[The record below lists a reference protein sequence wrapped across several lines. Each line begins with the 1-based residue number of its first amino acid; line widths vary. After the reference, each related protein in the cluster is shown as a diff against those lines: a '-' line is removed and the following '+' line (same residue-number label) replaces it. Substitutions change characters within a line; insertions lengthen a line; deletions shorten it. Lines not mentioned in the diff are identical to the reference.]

1 MKKNSIKINYIYN
14 VSYQILLI
22 LIPLITTPYI
32 SRVLGASVI
41 GAYSYA
47 ESIATYFV
55 LFATMG
61 ITYYGQ
67 REIAYLQDDREKR
80 TKLFWETKIFTII
93 IVTIALLLYIGFC
106 FLGAKPLLYYVL
118 AINILNVAFDV
129 TWLFQGMEDFGS
141 ITLVNAI
148 FKALNVVYIFVFVK
162 NSSDVVIYAVGL
174 SGLTIIGNAILWLK
188 LRKYIDKPCFKGINP
203 FRNVRVIISLFIP
216 TIAIQVY
223 TVLDKT
229 MLGIITADD
238 AQNGYYDQALRLSR
252 TALTLVTAL
261 GTVMVPR
268 VGYHHSRKEDDIVR
282 KLMYRGYNFVWFLG
296 VPICFGL
303 IGVAGNVVPWFYGNG
318 YDEVVPLLGIL
329 SFLILAIG
337 INNVT
342 GIQYLIPTER
352 QNVFTFTVIIGAV
365 VNFVMNLLLIPVL
378 QARGAAIASVI
389 AETVI
394 AITQLIIVRKE
405 ISICKVFACSWKY
418 LVSGGIMYGILH
430 LEQSYFVPSVFY
442 TLVMILSGMAVYV
455 IALWILRD
463 EMLLFNG
470 RILINKLRGN
480 HQDE

>member
-1 MKKNSIKINYIYN
+1 MKKNSIKLNYIYN

-22 LIPLITTPYI
+22 IVPLITTPYI
-32 SRVLGASVI
+32 SRVLGASAI
-41 GAYSYA
+41 GVYSYA
-47 ESIATYFV
+47 ESIVTYFV

-80 TKLFWETKIFTII
+80 TKLFWETKLFTLI
-93 IVTIALLLYIGFC
+93 IVTVALLLYIGFC
-106 FLGAKPLLYYVL
+106 SIQSKPMLYYVL

-141 ITLVNAI
+141 TTLVNAL
-148 FKALNVVYIFVFVK
+148 FKALNVVYIFIFVK
-162 NSSDVVIYAVGL
+162 NPADVVIYAVGL
-174 SGLTIIGNAILWLK
+174 SGLTIIGNAILWVKLK
-188 LRKYIDKPCFKGINP
+188 KYIDGPYLKGIRP
-203 FRNVRVIISLFIP
+203 FRNVRVIVSLFIP

-268 VGYHHSRKEDDIVR
+268 VGYHHSRNEEDIVR
-282 KLMYRGYNFVWFLG
+282 KFMYRGYNFVWFLG

-303 IGVAGNVVPWFYGNG
+303 IGVSSNVVPWFYGKG
-318 YDEVVPLLGIL
+318 YDEVVPLLVIL
-329 SFLILAIG
+329 SFLVLAIG

-352 QNVFTFTVIIGAV
+352 QNIFTFTVIIGAV
-365 VNFVMNLLLIPVL
+365 VNFVMNIVLIPL
-378 QARGAAIASVI
+378 FRARGAAIASVV

-394 AITQLIIVRKE
+394 AIMQIVIVRKE
-405 ISICKVFACSWKY
+405 LSPGKIISMSWKY
-418 LVSGGIMYGILH
+418 LLAGTIMLCTLRYEANFFAPSILNT
-430 LEQSYFVPSVFY
+430 LIMIITGAFVYF
-442 TLVMILSGMAVYV
+442 
-455 IALWILRD
+455 IALIIFRD
-463 EMLLFNG
+463 QFSLQYIKVLVDKVKN
-470 RILINKLRGN
+470 R
-480 HQDE
+480 